1 MKQWETGDPVAY
13 DGASDGRISPSEV
26 NAEAYLDPYA
36 LLQARRDETG
46 AVTDLIYTEANRS
59 ACEDLELPY
68 EMLIGSGL
76 LDIKPGARDVGLFDM
91 LVNVVE
97 TGEQR
102 RPGGDWAR
110 LTIKPGPHRNRN
122 SLPVAFLWP
131 VAPELSQII

>member
-76 LDIKPGARDVGLFDM
+76 GHQTRRRDVGLFDM

-97 TGEQR
+97 TGEPLTLEDREFPARFNSSGR
-102 RPGGDWAR
+102 RFFDMSAVRSATASGWRGG
-110 LTIKPGPHRNRN
+110 T
-122 SLPVAFLWP
+122 
-131 VAPELSQII
+131 